1 MSEEIRVV
9 NASLTIEFE
18 EVNDRYE
25 EFKREYDS
33 LSEYEEDSIGQWLKL
48 AKAKGETKESDQV
61 LLTLMVEL
69 HRKVDELTSIVK
81 NEEREFVKLKHISRI
96 EAIGHEHFRLEKE
109 LFEPG
114 KEYYGRIAM
123 PVFPK
128 REIPLFFKAVE
139 KNMAEITL
147 MHEKDT
153 KDWSAYVVAR
163 ERVMIRELKKRSSSV

>member
-1 MSEEIRVV
+1 MGEDIRVV
-9 NASLTIEFE
+9 NASLVIEFE
-18 EVNDRYE
+18 ECDKRYD
-25 EFKREYDS
+25 EFKKEYDS

-81 NEEREFVKLKHISRI
+81 NEEREFIKLKNISRI
-96 EAIGHEHFRLEKE
+96 EAIGYEHFRLEKE
-109 LFEPG
+109 AFEVS

-128 REIPLFFKAVE
+128 RDIPLFFKAVA
-139 KNMAEITL
+139 KNMAKITL

-163 ERVMIRELKKRSSSV
+163 ERVMIRELKQRSSSV